1 MIKALDE
8 AVGRILNVVDDNT
21 ILVFMSDNGGRNY
34 AAEGIQPNLP
44 LRGGKTELYEGGTR
58 VLGYIQGPDMRRG
71 AEYGGMMHM
80 VDWLPTLLSLAGG
93 Q

>member
-8 AVGRILNVVDDNT
+8 AVGRILSVVDDDT

-34 AAEGIQPNLP
+34 AEEGIHPNLP

-58 VLGYIQGPDMRRG
+58 VLGYIQGPGMRRA